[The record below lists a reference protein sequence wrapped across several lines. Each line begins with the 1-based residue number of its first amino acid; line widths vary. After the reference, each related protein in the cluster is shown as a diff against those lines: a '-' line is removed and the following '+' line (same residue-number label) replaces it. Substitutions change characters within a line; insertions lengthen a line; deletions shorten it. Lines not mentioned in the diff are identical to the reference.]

1 MLAAAKQAASAA
13 TAAPEPTGV
22 IGLDAPLAS
31 FKPGTHT
38 WNTDAPPAAK
48 KDAAAAAR
56 TASRAAAAAQAP
68 APGAARPPAA
78 PEARPSAARAG
89 MAGSATASMRSNGAC
104 AASFTSSAM
113 TPVSRNE
120 AAAPAHVE
128 KRVSRKAYVALH
140 TSHGDLNIELHA
152 DLVPRA
158 CENFLLLAAR
168 GFYDGVAFHRSIRNF
183 MVQGGDPSGSG
194 SGGASAWGRPFA
206 DEFTP
211 KLSHS
216 GRGVVAMANAGPH
229 SNTSQF
235 FILYKSAPHLD
246 NKHTVFGRVVG
257 GADTTLSAIERVPTD
272 AEDRPRERICITGV
286 TVHDDPFLDAGAQC
300 RYARS
305 CAPVAP
311 PLTRKRTHTAHVP
324 VLLRSR
330 DARARGCYH
339 AAIGH
344 GGGGGR

>member
-1 MLAAAKQAASAA
+1 VLTPARVLFSSTAFDAGGGGRAAQAERMLAAAKQAASTA
-13 TAAPEPTGV
+13 TEAPEATGV

-38 WNTDAPPAAK
+38 WNTDAPPAK
-48 KDAAAAAR
+48 KDAAKAAPQA
-56 TASRAAAAAQAP
+56 AAAAAAQAP
-68 APGAARPPAA
+68 APGAARAPAA
-78 PEARPSAARAG
+78 PEARASAARAG

-113 TPVSRNE
+113 TPVTRNE

-128 KRVSRKAYVALH
+128 RRVFRKAYAALH
-140 TSHGDLNIELHA
+140 TTHGDLNIELHA

-206 DEFTP
+206 DEFTA

-216 GRGVVAMANAGPH
+216 GRGVLAMANSGPH
-229 SNTSQF
+229 SNGSQF
-235 FILYKSAPHLD
+235 YIMYKSAPHLD
-246 NKHTVFGRVVG
+246 GKHTVFGRVVG
-257 GADTTLSAIERVPTD
+257 GAETTLSAIERVPTD
-272 AEDRPRERICITGV
+272 AEDRPRERIAITGV
-286 TVHDDPFLDAGAQC
+286 TVHDDPFLDASGAHRRC
-300 RYARS
+300 AS
-305 CAPVAP
+305 C
-311 PLTRKRTHTAHVP
+311 
-324 VLLRSR
+324 
-330 DARARGCYH
+330 H
-339 AAIGH
+339 AETLCL
-344 GGGGGR
+344 